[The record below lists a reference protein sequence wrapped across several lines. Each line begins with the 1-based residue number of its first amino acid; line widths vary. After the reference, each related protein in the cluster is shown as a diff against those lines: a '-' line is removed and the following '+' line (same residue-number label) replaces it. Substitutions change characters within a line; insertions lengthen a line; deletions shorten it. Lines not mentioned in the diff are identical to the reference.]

1 MILDYSYLGFF
12 WLVVG
17 LIFLLAELSTPGLFL
32 FIAFAFSACVASIFA
47 FLEYSFMLQCL
58 VFLFSFGISFLV
70 LRSLVKSKDLK
81 RTKTNVYALNGKTA
95 IVIKSIKKNGKGL
108 VKVGGEIWTAQGVDG
123 SNFEKDDV
131 VKIVSVKGSR
141 LIIK

>member
-1 MILDYSYLGFF
+1 MILDYSYLGFV

-32 FIAFAFSACVASIFA
+32 FIAFALGAGVASIFS
-47 FLEYSFMLQCL
+47 FLEYSFMVQCL
-58 VFLFSFGISFLV
+58 VFLVGFGISFWA
-70 LRSLVKSKDLK
+70 LRYFVKYGESK
-81 RTKTNVYALNGKTA
+81 RFHTNVDALNGKTGV
-95 IVIKSIKKNGKGL
+95 VIKNIKKNGKGL

-123 SNFEKDDV
+123 SCFEKDDI

-141 LIIK
+141 LIVK